1 MVVVGNKYEFAF
13 RHRTDPNYWKKPAF
27 TLITFYIAI
36 LLLFS
41 FQALVLVSF
50 VTMAYCLIT
59 FKSLCNCGWE
69 MQCGRQIIKFV
80 IKVIIMSY
88 NTGPS
93 EKYSVSRAAQHAA
106 LHKAYKPTVSI
117 THVCPSISNLPL

>member
-41 FQALVLVSF
+41 VQALVLVSF
-50 VTMAYCLIT
+50 VTRLIVLLHLNPFAT
-59 FKSLCNCGWE
+59 VVGKCNVVG
-69 MQCGRQIIKFV
+69 K
-80 IKVIIMSY
+80 
-88 NTGPS
+88 
-93 EKYSVSRAAQHAA
+93 
-106 LHKAYKPTVSI
+106 
-117 THVCPSISNLPL
+117 